1 MTIQLGS
8 YKTPPC
14 QPRQN
19 DPSITRTIIW
29 ARPTFQHRIVP
40 TPSSQKH
47 LLSYGPIY
55 GTGHQCQLT
64 SQKNQYALDHQFSTF
79 KEAARFCKSRKNIC
93 DILVELTLKETF
105 FI

>member
-8 YKTPPC
+8 YKTSPC
-14 QPRQN
+14 QPRQT

-29 ARPTFQHRIVP
+29 ARQTYQHRIAP
-40 TPSSQKH
+40 TPAPKAH
-47 LLSYGPIY
+47 PSYGPIY
-55 GTGHQCQLT
+55 GSDHKCQLT
-64 SQKNQYALDHQFSTF
+64 PQTNKYALDHQFPTF

-105 FI
+105 LI